1 MVAEMSTAEML
12 FEKAKHLPENL
23 QAEALHYVDFL
34 LTRRAS
40 EKEDKE
46 WSRFSAAQ
54 LARQY
59 WPADA
64 IYDDE

>member
-1 MVAEMSTAEML
+1 MSTAEML
-12 FEKAKHLPENL
+12 FEKAKHLPESL
-23 QAEALHYVDFL
+23 QTEALHYVDFL
-34 LTRRAS
+34 LTRRAA

-46 WSRFSAAQ
+46 WNQFSATQ

-59 WPADA
+59 SLQDT